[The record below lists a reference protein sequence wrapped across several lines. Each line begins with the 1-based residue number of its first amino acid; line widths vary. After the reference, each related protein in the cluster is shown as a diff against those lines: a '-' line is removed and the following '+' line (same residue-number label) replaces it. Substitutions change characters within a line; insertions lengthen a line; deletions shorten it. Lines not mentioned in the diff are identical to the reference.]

1 LKKEKVNCYI
11 RLEKMR
17 FQPRSKSKISIPL
30 CRMISLPVV
39 HPFLKNDVL
48 NLASHFVACGYL
60 EDNGVFYVS
69 LEDNEG
75 KTYSVMD
82 EIVASWSQ
90 NWASVNAEFEH
101 LL

>member
-1 LKKEKVNCYI
+1 
-11 RLEKMR
+11 
-17 FQPRSKSKISIPL
+17 
-30 CRMISLPVV
+30 
-39 HPFLKNDVL
+39 
-48 NLASHFVACGYL
+48 LASHFVACGYL

-69 LEDNEG
+69 LEDDEG

>member
-1 LKKEKVNCYI
+1 
-11 RLEKMR
+11 
-17 FQPRSKSKISIPL
+17 
-30 CRMISLPVV
+30 MISLPIV

-60 EDNGVFYVS
+60 EGNGVFYVS

-90 NWASVNAEFEH
+90 NWASMNAQFEH
-101 LL
+101 LLQSDDDLRMFSGKMFMV